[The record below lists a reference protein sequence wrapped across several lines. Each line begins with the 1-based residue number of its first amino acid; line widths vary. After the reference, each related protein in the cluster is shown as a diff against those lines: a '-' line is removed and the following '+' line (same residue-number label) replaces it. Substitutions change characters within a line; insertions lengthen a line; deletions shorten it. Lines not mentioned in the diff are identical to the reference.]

1 MAKSRT
7 YIRRLFL
14 LSIPSPD
21 PVESAI
27 AELTPDELDRYPVGV
42 ITLDRQGLIL
52 RYNRAEA
59 LFARRSPHGV
69 IGRSFFGD
77 VAPCAAVREF
87 SGRFEEFARH
97 HDSGAEKFAF
107 RFAFAWGSQDVA
119 ITLVRRAEYDE
130 IHMIIGVRS
139 MRRPQIISAQTAKP
153 ANALEAPGDAP
164 LHVGHWTESSAGLA
178 VWSDALAH
186 IIGVERTAEPLALER
201 YLDFVHHDDVR
212 FVRAAILE
220 ARSVLQPARVDH
232 RIINRRGE
240 TRSCALYVGVDG
252 TTQRLHATIVDFTE
266 QRRDANAWWKS
277 AHFDELT
284 GLPNRKLFM
293 QRLDAAIA
301 RGDES
306 LALIFIDLD
315 RFKLVNDTA
324 GHDVGD
330 QVLRLTAS
338 RLMSCTRSGDTVAR
352 LNGDEFVA
360 LITGVDSHAAA
371 GVVAEKIREA
381 ILLPFVIDEVE
392 HYVMLSAGIALWP
405 QDGAESDSLLQAAD
419 IAMYHAK
426 QQGSNEFQYFDAD
439 IRDSIRSARVREND
453 LRRAIDARQF
463 VLEYQP
469 IFKHDG
475 TLEAVEALVRWA
487 HPTLGLLA
495 PNEFIPLAEKSGSI
509 VPLGAWIL
517 GEACRQ
523 MRAWQD
529 LELGIERICVNISSS
544 QFKGRRFAE
553 DVAAALVAADLAPT
567 ALELE
572 LTESVIVDRF
582 DETLAALAELKMLGV
597 RLSIDDFGTGYSA
610 LSYLKFLPVD
620 VLKLD
625 RSFVAGMGSKSLD
638 DAIAGTIVSLATLL
652 KLDVVAEGVETRE
665 QLDALGTIGCTHVQ
679 GFYLGRPMSAENVS
693 HGFADPLASKRP
705 DRVR

>member
-1 MAKSRT
+1 MLPPPSAK
-7 YIRRLFL
+7 
-14 LSIPSPD
+14 

-27 AELTPDELDRYPVGV
+27 AELTPDELDLYPVGV
-42 ITLDRQGLIL
+42 ITLDRAGRIL

-59 LFARRSPHGV
+59 VFARRNPHEV

-77 VAPCAAVREF
+77 VAPCAAVRDF

-97 HDSGAEKFAF
+97 RDSGAEKFAF
-107 RFAFAWGSQDVA
+107 RFAFAWGSQDVT

-130 IHMIIGVRS
+130 IHVIIGVRS
-139 MRRPQIISAQTAKP
+139 MRRPQIISAQTVKA
-153 ANALEAPGDAP
+153 ADAQEAPRDAP

-178 VWSDALAH
+178 IWSDALAQ
-186 IIGVERTAEPLALER
+186 IVGVEPTSQARPLER
-201 YLDFVHHDDVR
+201 YLEFVHHDDEGS
-212 FVRAAILE
+212 VRAAIFE

-232 RIINRRGE
+232 RILNRRGE

-252 TTQRLHATIVDFTE
+252 LTQRLHATIVDFTE
-266 QRRDANAWWKS
+266 HRHDANAWWKS

-330 QVLRLTAS
+330 QLLRLTAS
-338 RLMSCTRSGDTVAR
+338 RLMSCVRPSDTVAR
-352 LNGDEFVA
+352 LNGDEFVVLVA
-360 LITGVDSHAAA
+360 GIESHAAA
-371 GVVAEKIREA
+371 GAIAEKIREA
-381 ILLPFVIDEVE
+381 IVLPFVIDDLEQ
-392 HYVMLSAGIALWP
+392 YVMLSAGIALWP
-405 QDGAESDSLLQAAD
+405 QDGTESDALLQSAD

-426 QQGSNEFQYFDAD
+426 QQGSNGFQYFDAG
-439 IRDSIRSARVREND
+439 IRDSIQRARVREND
-453 LRRAIDARQF
+453 LRRAIAAREF
-463 VLEYQP
+463 VLQYQP
-469 IFKHDG
+469 IFTHDG
-475 TLEAVEALVRWA
+475 GLESVEALVRWA

-529 LELGIERICVNISSS
+529 LGLGIERVCVNISPS
-544 QFKGRRFAE
+544 QFKGRRFAD
-553 DVAAALVAADLAPT
+553 DVAEALRAANLAPS

-572 LTESVIVDRF
+572 LTEGVIVDRF
-582 DETLAALAELKMLGV
+582 DETLAAMAELKTLGV

-625 RSFVAGMGSKSLD
+625 RSFVTGMGAQSLD
-638 DAIAGTIVSLATLL
+638 DAIAQTIVSLATIL
-652 KLDVVAEGVETRE
+652 KLEVVAEGVETQE
-665 QLDALGTIGCTHVQ
+665 QLDALRTIGCTHVQ
-679 GFYLGRPMSAENVS
+679 GFLLGRPMSAENVS
-693 HGFADPLASKRP
+693 HEFADPLASHTPPRE
-705 DRVR
+705 R